1 MLAAPASIVAQ
12 ERGYYVRVAP
22 GYSRT
27 TVEHT
32 RNVAIG
38 EIFGNSASSGNA
50 GELAVHFSGGFRGQ
64 RALQWFLAFEVEGII
79 YAPRTITGAI
89 RPTSPLFPWDPDPGM
104 WEYTNKTGLGFN
116 IVLERAVTRSQ
127 RLLFFV
133 GVHRMRTE
141 VLSGVSERTGVFEEN
156 METRTR
162 LPFTGGA
169 GVAWGPL
176 NLRASYFRSLIPW
189 DLLSP
194 EFEVRY
200 GWRAS
205 GLSVNLGV
213 EAF

>member
-1 MLAAPASIVAQ
+1 MVAQ
-12 ERGYYVRVAP
+12 ERGYYTRVAP
-22 GYSRT
+22 GYSWT

-32 RNVAIG
+32 RDVAIG
-38 EIFGNSASSGNA
+38 ELFGNSGSSGTA
-50 GELAVHFSGGFRGQ
+50 GELSVHFSGGYRGQ
-64 RALQWFLAFEVEGII
+64 RALQWFLSFEVEGII

-89 RPTSPLFPWDPDPGM
+89 RPTSALFPWDPDPGM
-104 WEYTNKTGLGFN
+104 WEYANKTGLGFN
-116 IVLERAVTRSQ
+116 IVLERAVTRNH
-127 RLLFFV
+127 RVLAFM

-169 GVAWGPL
+169 GVAFGPL
-176 NLRASYFRSLIPW
+176 NLRVSYFSSLIPW

-200 GWRAS
+200 RWRTS